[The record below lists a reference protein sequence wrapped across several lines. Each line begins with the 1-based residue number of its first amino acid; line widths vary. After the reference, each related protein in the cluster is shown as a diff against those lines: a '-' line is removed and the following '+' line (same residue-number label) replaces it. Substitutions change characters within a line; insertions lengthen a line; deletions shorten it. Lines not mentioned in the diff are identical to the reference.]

1 MLEFIAEYQYVW
13 IFIALI
19 SIISVASLFIYGKKQ
34 KEEIKAQIVEPVSF
48 LGCLVVLFASL
59 GAISA
64 ILSII
69 ASILKLVVFKIT
81 GG

>member
-1 MLEFIAEYQYVW
+1 MLRFIADYQLVW
-13 IFIALI
+13 VFVAII
-19 SIISVASLFIYGKKQ
+19 SIGLFSIFRKKQ
-34 KEEIKAQIVEPVSF
+34 QEEVKAQIVEPVSF

-69 ASILKLVVFKIT
+69 ASILKLIVFKIT